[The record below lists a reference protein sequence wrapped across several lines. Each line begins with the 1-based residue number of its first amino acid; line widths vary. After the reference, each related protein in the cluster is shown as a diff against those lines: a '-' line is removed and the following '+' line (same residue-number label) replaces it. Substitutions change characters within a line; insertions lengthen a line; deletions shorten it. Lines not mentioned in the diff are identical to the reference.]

1 MIKKITLG
9 TLLLCGSGL
18 VIAESATKTPLDL
31 EVKSTTSN
39 EAKALDTTPVDTT
52 PAESKSAE
60 SQTKE
65 AMLEAMKIS
74 AKKSEDPHTRTE
86 LGKLTEATPMSG
98 ATVTSEELEHLQLV
112 NNLLELGKRVP
123 GISMVRNLRIPD
135 GGKLYTE
142 NRIDGMRAIA
152 TNTSVLDEI
161 DGANIDHIDVIT
173 GPGSALYGSGSLGG
187 TINVFTRQ
195 PPREFKGKVSQ
206 EFGSWGF
213 NRTQGNVG
221 ASTEDGRFGFILNGS
236 MMDNDGWRRNNAA
249 ANQNSAAE
257 HKNGVALRGVI
268 RPTDTTKINLGI
280 DQLYYDYRW
289 AGGLSMTDFKQDWR
303 QTVDGTYGQYIDNYL
318 TRSISVQQ
326 MIGDTSEVK
335 VAYARRTDNGVNNGN
350 GGSGG
355 ANSVI
360 CDDGRT
366 TAGTSIAAGKTVRCS
381 VANNGV
387 FAKGRWSNATVTN
400 TIKTSDVVLEST
412 TAQFRK
418 EFELAKSTLYLGM
431 DMFNVTNSSA
441 TYNNAYN
448 ALQAQSGYWAQGA
461 MTVGGEG
468 TVTHEKDSTPYVH
481 YEFSPIDKLRFHIG
495 ERFDKVTYSADDRT
509 ATNKDAKKT
518 FNAQIMK
525 TGVVYDLNDS
535 HLVWGNW
542 SESFNAPNVTTL
554 IDSNPGNVGG
564 RTNVIGANLSPEM
577 SDTYEIGMRGKF
589 QNIGLQYDVTLYN
602 TVNNGFIVARSC
614 TAAEQLALNGNK
626 VCDINE
632 NAGKL
637 TARGIESMWNWSV
650 NPWLDLGAT
659 YTLSEAYYNKY
670 VTKTVDYS
678 GNSYQAMPRHRLNL
692 RVAVKPAP
700 GWKVELEGDH
710 LSHYYVDTENSE
722 TYSRPN
728 LFNLRASYRSKNWS
742 MWMHALNI
750 TDRQYATRVGYSTI
764 AGVKQL
770 AASAG
775 QGNAGSYTPFT
786 IRAGLSYDF

>member
-18 VIAESATKTPLDL
+18 VMAEALTEAQSVSDARSTSATETQNTEPKATEPKT
-31 EVKSTTSN
+31 S
-39 EAKALDTTPVDTT
+39 EATLG
-52 PAESKSAE
+52 
-60 SQTKE
+60 
-65 AMLEAMKIS
+65 AMTIS
-74 AKKSEDPHTRTE
+74 AKKSVDPHTRTE

-98 ATVTSEELEHLQLV
+98 ATVTAEELEHLQLV
-112 NNLLELGKRVP
+112 NSLLELGKRVP
-123 GISMVRNLRIPD
+123 GISMVRNMRIPD

-195 PPREFKGKVSQ
+195 PPQTFKAKLSQ

-236 MMDNDGWRRNNAA
+236 MMDNDGWRKNNAA
-249 ANQNSAAE
+249 ANQNTAAE
-257 HKNGVALRGVI
+257 HKNGVALKGVI

-289 AGGLSMTDFKQDWR
+289 AGTLRMTKFEQDWR
-303 QTVDGTYGQYIDNYL
+303 QSEAGTYGQTVDNYL

-326 MIGDTSEVK
+326 MLGDTSELK
-335 VAYARRTDNGVNNGN
+335 VAYARRTDDGVGYGA

-355 ANSVI
+355 ANNVM
-360 CDDGRT
+360 CDDSSALLAPLA
-366 TAGTSIAAGKTVRCS
+366 AGTTVKCRA
-381 VANNGV
+381 VNAN
-387 FAKGRWSNATVTN
+387 SSSVTN
-400 TIKTSDVVLEST
+400 TLKKSQTVLEST
-412 TAQFRK
+412 TALFRK
-418 EFELAKSTLYLGM
+418 EFDLAKSTLYLGM
-431 DMFNVTNSSA
+431 DMFNVTTTSA

-461 MTVGGEG
+461 MTATGQGS
-468 TVTHEKDSTPYVH
+468 VTHEKNSTPYVH

-495 ERFDKVTYSADDRT
+495 ERFDKVTYSTDDRT
-509 ATNKDAKKT
+509 SANKDSQKT
-518 FNAQIMK
+518 FNAQILK
-525 TGVVYDLNDS
+525 TGVTYDLNDS
-535 HLVWGNW
+535 HLIWGNW
-542 SESFNAPNVTTL
+542 SESFNAPNVSTL
-554 IDSNPGNVGG
+554 LDSAAKGTAGN
-564 RTNVIGANLSPEM
+564 TIGASLNPEN
-577 SDTYEIGMRGKF
+577 SDTYEIGLRGRF
-589 QNIGLQYDVTLYN
+589 NPIGLHYDLALYQTSN
-602 TVNNGFIVARSC
+602 KGFIVARDC
-614 TAAEQLALNGNK
+614 TGAERTALNNGAT
-626 VCDINE
+626 CSINE
-632 NAGKL
+632 NAGQL
-637 TARGIESMWNWSV
+637 TARGLESVWLWEV
-650 NPWLDLGAT
+650 NHWLDLGVT

-670 VTKTVDYS
+670 VTKAVDYS

-700 GWKVELEGDH
+700 GWKIELEGDH
-710 LSHYYVDTENSE
+710 YSDYYVDTANSS
-722 TYSRPN
+722 TYSRPD

-742 MWMHALNI
+742 LWMHALNI
-750 TDRQYATRVGYSTI
+750 TDRKYATRVGYSTI
-764 AGVKQL
+764 AGVSQL

-775 QGNAGSYTPFT
+775 QGNSGSYTPLT